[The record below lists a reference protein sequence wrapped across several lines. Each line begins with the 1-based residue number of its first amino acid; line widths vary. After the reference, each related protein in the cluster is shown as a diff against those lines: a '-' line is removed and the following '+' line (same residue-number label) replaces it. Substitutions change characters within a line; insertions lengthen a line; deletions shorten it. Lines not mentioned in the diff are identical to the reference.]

1 MLSKTTYKKEKM
13 KLTKSKLQR
22 LIQEELGHIIE
33 EGDFTRRD
41 RILDGGEVEQMLS
54 RLEGAEMLD
63 DVISPIEPYLERED
77 LIRFTYGEST
87 KEELFNDIKHSLE
100 KEDLLKLIYMIPE
113 DELQD
118 VFQGLGELTSKQKE
132 QWRKQNPPGLEE

>member
-1 MLSKTTYKKEKM
+1 M
-13 KLTKSKLQR
+13 KLTKSRLQK
-22 LIQEELGHIIE
+22 IIKEELGYIAE

-41 RILDGGEVEQMLS
+41 QILDGGEVEQMLS

-63 DVISPIEPYLERED
+63 DVISLIEPYLERED
-77 LIRFTYGEST
+77 VIKFAYGEST
-87 KEELFNDIKHSLE
+87 KEELFNDIKHSLK

-118 VFQGLGELTSKQKE
+118 VFQGLGELTNKQKD
-132 QWRKQNPPGLEE
+132 QWRKQNPTGLEK